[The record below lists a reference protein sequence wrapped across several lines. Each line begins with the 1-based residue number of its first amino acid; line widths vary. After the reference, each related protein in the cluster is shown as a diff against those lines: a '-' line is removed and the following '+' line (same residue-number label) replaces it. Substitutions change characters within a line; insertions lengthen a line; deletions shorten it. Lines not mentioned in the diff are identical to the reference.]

1 MFEFTDAF
9 ENACDVRDAAQAVA
23 EAALDAFEAA
33 GDRSDAALDAFIEAR
48 RIHGITFASAEAT
61 HLDRRAAARALWSA
75 RDELRAAFAA
85 EQAAYE
91 AEAEAAEALDAAE
104 EEVEMYRE
112 GYDAE
117 SLAEYYAY
125 IRQVR
130 CDYAAAT
137 GF

>member
-1 MFEFTDAF
+1 MFQFIDQY
-9 ENACDVRDAAQAVA
+9 ENACIIRDEVQAAAD
-23 EAALDAFEAA
+23 AALDAFEAA
-33 GDRSDAALDAFIEAR
+33 GARADAALDAFIEAR
-48 RIHGITFASAEAT
+48 RIHGVTFALSEAT
-61 HLDRRAAARALWSA
+61 YLDRHAAARALWSA

-91 AEAEAAEALDAAE
+91 AEAEAAEALEAAE